1 MRHREQV
8 RRKLATEDESKDLL
22 CCFSGQPIIQTT
34 FSFTLKN
41 AGKNWPNS
49 ARRKKAD
56 RGPIHNKQTRLRGGF
71 CF

>member
-1 MRHREQV
+1 MCHPERV

-41 AGKNWPNS
+41 AGRNWPNS

-56 RGPIHNKQTRLRGGF
+56 RNQFTINKPAEGGF

>member
-1 MRHREQV
+1 MCHPERV
-8 RRKLATEDESKDLL
+8 RRQLAPEDESKDLL

-56 RGPIHNKQTRLRGGF
+56 R
-71 CF
+71 